1 MLTSYSEEP
10 LKAKLVAA
18 EELKKQERLR
28 DVTLLLQQIVEREEV
43 ALKLII
49 DSLIDVGSINY
60 ANNKVHNPPLNK
72 IMKVLVG
79 YIKPVARTVA
89 LYWLKKNLPDLLTNW
104 LESKVS
110 FEDVVNQEEEAIAV
124 DLEAIPPTEV
134 AGEMF
139 APQEPINTIP
149 KIDDLT

>member
-1 MLTSYSEEP
+1 MLTYSEEP
-10 LKAKLVAA
+10 LKAKPVAA
-18 EELKKQERLR
+18 EELKKQERMR

-60 ANNKVHNPPLNK
+60 ANRKLHNPPLNK

-79 YIKPVARTVA
+79 YIKPVARMVA
-89 LYWLKKNLPDLLTNW
+89 LYWLKRNLPDLLTAW

-110 FEDVVNQEEEAIAV
+110 FEAVVINDEEAV
-124 DLEAIPPTEV
+124 TGDLETVPITKTE
-134 AGEMF
+134 AEIY
-139 APQEPINTIP
+139 APKKSISTMPNM
-149 KIDDLT
+149 DDFG

>member
-18 EELKKQERLR
+18 EELKKQERMR

-89 LYWLKKNLPDLLTNW
+89 LYWLKKNLPDLLTAW

-110 FEDVVNQEEEAIAV
+110 FEDVVINEEEALTG
-124 DLEAIPPTEV
+124 DLETVPITKAE
-134 AGEMF
+134 GEMF
-139 APQEPINTIP
+139 APQDPITTPP
-149 KIDDLT
+149 KISDLT